1 VTVNK
6 NPEWVT
12 RGKTIKGLI
21 EELLTFED
29 QNLFVE
35 MSLDGGE
42 TSMPIS
48 LVRKVNSKCILTNF
62 ENDED

>member
-1 VTVNK
+1 MTVNK

>member
-1 VTVNK
+1 MAVNK

-29 QNLFVE
+29 QDLFVE

-42 TSMPIS
+42 TSKPIS
-48 LVRKVNSKCILTNF
+48 LVRKVNSKCVLTNF

>member
-1 VTVNK
+1 MTVNK

-29 QNLFVE
+29 QSLFVE
-35 MSLDGGE
+35 ISFDDGE

-48 LVRKVNSKCILTNF
+48 LVGKVNSKCLLMNC